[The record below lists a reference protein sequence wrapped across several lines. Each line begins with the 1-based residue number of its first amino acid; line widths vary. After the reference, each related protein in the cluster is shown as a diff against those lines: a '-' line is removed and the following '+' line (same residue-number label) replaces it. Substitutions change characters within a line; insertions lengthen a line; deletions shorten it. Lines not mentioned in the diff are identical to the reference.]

1 MISLIITLAIV
12 GVLLWAV
19 ETLLP
24 IAPPIKRVI
33 DVVVVLAVL
42 IYLLRYFG
50 VAFAV
55 LAYSLRTFAVA

>member
-1 MISLIITLAIV
+1 MISSVVSLIITLVIV

-24 IAPPIKRVI
+24 IEPTIKRLI

-42 IYLLRYFG
+42 VYLLRYF
-50 VAFAV
+50 
-55 LAYSLRTFAVA
+55 AVA

>member
-1 MISLIITLAIV
+1 MISLIITLVIV

-24 IAPPIKRVI
+24 IEPTIKRLI

-42 IYLLRYFG
+42 VYLLRYF
-50 VAFAV
+50 
-55 LAYSLRTFAVA
+55 AVA